1 VKMHFTKI
9 IAATLFVFPLKMW
22 INVCGKP

>member
-9 IAATLFVFPLKMW
+9 IVATFLFFPLKMW
-22 INVCGKP
+22 INVCDKP